1 MKYWVIA
8 VAIALVAS
16 ACGGSDAVA
25 NTATTG
31 VADSATAGDAPVST
45 ATTPSTTTPTTT
57 TEASTPGSDPQGDVK
72 ASADDQTVE
81 GPGVDIGN
89 VLHKSDVS
97 GSNCFII
104 DVYGD
109 GEATAAGA
117 GNYLIGIEVVDPD
130 SEGGGWG
137 GRVEYRQGTL
147 EPGSVRIGVLAS
159 GRSTLEGAIVTA
171 AWDDSDTV
179 RMCVDS
185 GETSLGVET
194 FNISIFGFGTTNGDV
209 YDEAEGVGAP

>member
-16 ACGGSDAVA
+16 ACGGSDAGA

-31 VADSATAGDAPVST
+31 VADSAAAGDTPVST
-45 ATTPSTTTPTTT
+45 AATPSTTTTT
-57 TEASTPGSDPQGDVK
+57 TEPSTDGSDPQGDAK

-89 VLHKSDVS
+89 VLHERDDS

-109 GEATAAGA
+109 GETTAAEA
-117 GNYLIGIEVVDPD
+117 GNYLIDVEVVDPD

-159 GRSTLEGAIVTA
+159 GRSKLDGAIVTA

-179 RMCVDS
+179 RTCVDS
-185 GETSLGVET
+185 GETNLGVET

>member
-1 MKYWVIA
+1 MRRWIIA
-8 VAIALVAS
+8 VALVAS
-16 ACGGSDAVA
+16 ACGGSDSGA

-31 VADSATAGDAPVST
+31 VADSAAAGDTPVTT
-45 ATTPSTTTPTTT
+45 ATTPSTTTTTTT
-57 TEASTPGSDPQGDVK
+57 TEPSSEGSDPQGDTK

-81 GPGVDIGN
+81 SPGVDIAS
-89 VLHKSDVS
+89 VLHERDDS

-109 GEATAAGA
+109 GETTAAEA
-117 GNYLIGIEVVDPD
+117 GNYLIIVEVVDPD

-137 GRVEYRQGTL
+137 GRVQYRLGTL
-147 EPGSVRIGVLAS
+147 EPGSVQIGLLAS
-159 GRSTLEGAIVTA
+159 GRDKLEGSTVTA

-179 RMCVDS
+179 RTCVDS

-194 FNISIFGFGTTNGDV
+194 FNISIHGFGTTDGDV
-209 YDEAEGVGAP
+209 YDEAEGVGTP

>member
-1 MKYWVIA
+1 MRRWIIA
-8 VAIALVAS
+8 VALVAS
-16 ACGGSDAVA
+16 ACGGSDSGA
-25 NTATTG
+25 TTTTTG
-31 VADSATAGDAPVST
+31 VADSAAAGDTPVTT
-45 ATTPSTTTPTTT
+45 ATTPSTTTTT
-57 TEASTPGSDPQGDVK
+57 TEPSTEGSDPQGDAK

-81 GPGVDIGN
+81 SPGVDIAS
-89 VLHKSDVS
+89 VHHERDDS

-109 GEATAAGA
+109 GETTAAEA
-117 GNYLIGIEVVDPD
+117 GTYLIIVEVVDPD

-147 EPGSVRIGVLAS
+147 EPGSVQIGLLAS
-159 GRSTLEGAIVTA
+159 GPSKLEGAIVSA
-171 AWDDSDTV
+171 AWDDSETV
-179 RMCVDS
+179 RTCVDS

-194 FNISIFGFGTTNGDV
+194 FNISIHGFGTSDGDV

>member
-1 MKYWVIA
+1 MRRWIIA
-8 VAIALVAS
+8 VALVAS
-16 ACGGSDAVA
+16 ACGGSDSGA
-25 NTATTG
+25 NTTTTG
-31 VADSATAGDAPVST
+31 VADSAGDTPVTTT
-45 ATTPSTTTPTTT
+45 ATTPSTTTTTTT
-57 TEASTPGSDPQGDVK
+57 TEPLSEGSDPQGDTK

-81 GPGVDIGN
+81 SPGVDIAS
-89 VLHKSDVS
+89 VHHERDDS

-109 GEATAAGA
+109 GETTAAEA
-117 GNYLIGIEVVDPD
+117 GTYLIIVEVVDPD

-147 EPGSVRIGVLAS
+147 EPGSVQIGLLAP
-159 GRSTLEGAIVTA
+159 GRSKLEGAIVTA

-179 RMCVDS
+179 RTCVDS

-194 FNISIFGFGTTNGDV
+194 FNITILGFGTTDGDV

>member
-1 MKYWVIA
+1 MRRWIIA
-8 VAIALVAS
+8 VALVAS
-16 ACGGSDAVA
+16 ACGGSDSGA

-31 VADSATAGDAPVST
+31 VADSAAAGDTPVTT
-45 ATTPSTTTPTTT
+45 ATTPSTTTTTTT
-57 TEASTPGSDPQGDVK
+57 TEPSSEGSDPQGDAK

-81 GPGVDIGN
+81 SPGVDIAS
-89 VLHKSDVS
+89 VHHERDDS

-109 GEATAAGA
+109 GETTAAEA
-117 GNYLIGIEVVDPD
+117 GTYLIIVEVVDPD

-147 EPGSVRIGVLAS
+147 EPGSVQIGLLAS
-159 GRSTLEGAIVTA
+159 GRSKLEGAIVSA

-179 RMCVDS
+179 RTCVDS
-185 GETSLGVET
+185 DETSLGVET
-194 FNISIFGFGTTNGDV
+194 FNISIHGFGTSDGDV